1 MKEKRQNLLMVE
13 TNVSDICLNG
23 ITLLLQTDEIND
35 ALKILYFMAIRDG
48 IKMRGAAKKY
58 TKEEH

>member
-48 IKMRGAAKKY
+48 IKMRSAAKKY